1 MYKKSM
7 CFFPKQEYTA
17 TSYRVR
23 FTVVSSLLWCMC
35 ALCVDKSAATAAEVV
50 GACAAFQCTI
60 AHLQLRW
67 CFALYAAASWQAPLG
82 AAYPRR
88 LFLLWVMGGL
98 LYRECV
104 TECVRGVAS
113 ATPIFQV
120 LFHKTSS
127 PKALKPLSPQ
137 ALMPS
142 NLQTHKFSNLQGLK
156 QNSQFPSS
164 TQTLKPSS
172 PHAHKPKSHQILKSS
187 SPLTLKP
194 TYPKALKV

>member
-1 MYKKSM
+1 MHYSTPLASLVFRIICCSLM
-7 CFFPKQEYTA
+7 AGA
-17 TSYRVR
+17 TGRRVPEEA
-23 FTVVSSLLWCMC
+23 V
-35 ALCVDKSAATAAEVV
+35 
-50 GACAAFQCTI
+50 
-60 AHLQLRW
+60 
-67 CFALYAAASWQAPLG
+67 FALG
-82 AAYPRR
+82 H
-88 LFLLWVMGGL
+88 GGL

-127 PKALKPLSPQ
+127 PKALKPISPQ
-137 ALMPS
+137 ALMPTSSYAHKPS

-164 TQTLKPSS
+164 T
-172 PHAHKPKSHQILKSS
+172 HAHKPKSPQILKSS
-187 SPLTLKP
+187 SPQTFKP

>member
-1 MYKKSM
+1 MHYSTPLASLVFRIICCSLM
-7 CFFPKQEYTA
+7 A
-17 TSYRVR
+17 GAAGRRVPEEA
-23 FTVVSSLLWCMC
+23 V
-35 ALCVDKSAATAAEVV
+35 
-50 GACAAFQCTI
+50 
-60 AHLQLRW
+60 
-67 CFALYAAASWQAPLG
+67 FALG
-82 AAYPRR
+82 H
-88 LFLLWVMGGL
+88 GGL

>member
-1 MYKKSM
+1 MHYSTPLASLVFRIICCSLM
-7 CFFPKQEYTA
+7 AGA
-17 TSYRVR
+17 TGRRVPEEA
-23 FTVVSSLLWCMC
+23 V
-35 ALCVDKSAATAAEVV
+35 
-50 GACAAFQCTI
+50 
-60 AHLQLRW
+60 
-67 CFALYAAASWQAPLG
+67 FALG
-82 AAYPRR
+82 H
-88 LFLLWVMGGL
+88 GGL

-164 TQTLKPSS
+164 T
-172 PHAHKPKSHQILKSS
+172 HAHKPKSPQILKSS
-187 SPLTLKP
+187 SPQTFKP